1 MKYIVVSQKTIDQAS
16 KDLEAAVLR
25 NKFGVLHVHDL
36 KATMKKKGVDFS
48 NECRIFE
55 VCNPQ
60 KAHAVLTNDMSLN
73 MVLPCR
79 ISVWEENS
87 EVKIGTLEPT
97 KLLSVLND
105 NEDLKH
111 IAREVETTIKT
122 IIQEAKQQLILI
134 SFYPTLCPV

>member
-1 MKYIVVSQKTIDQAS
+1 MKYIVVSQKTIGQAA

-79 ISVWEENS
+79 ISVWEENG

-111 IAREVETTIKT
+111 IAKEVETTIKT
-122 IIQEAKQQLILI
+122 IIQEAK
-134 SFYPTLCPV
+134 